1 MIVGTA
7 GHIDHGKTTLT
18 RALTGVDTDRLKEEK
33 ARGISIEL
41 GYAYTALDNGDVLGV
56 IDVPGHEKFIRTM
69 AAGVTGI
76 DFALLVIAAD
86 DGVMPQTLEHL
97 NILRLLGIGRAA
109 VALTKA
115 DRADAERIAQV
126 EQEIRN
132 LLAHTAFADA
142 PIFRTSA
149 TVPGDTG
156 VAALR
161 RHLTQQAATLPAR
174 DERRL
179 FRLGIDRVFTLAGQ
193 GTIVAGTALAGRV
206 HVGDLLQLAPDGEP
220 LRVRSIHAQNRPADI
235 GTAGQRLALNL
246 ASAPRRDIVRGN
258 WMVAPALAECGTR
271 FDAELTLMDDA
282 GVALKSWS
290 PLHVHLGAAHFVAHV
305 VPLEG
310 EALLP
315 GQRARV
321 QLVFDEALHAVPGD
335 RFIVRNAQAS
345 ATIGGGI
352 VLDPFPPA
360 SKRRS
365 AARFAWL
372 DALADFIGSGQYTAL
387 LAQSP
392 LGIRLTQL
400 VRLSLLPPE
409 QIVAPAGTLRIALR
423 GGDALLIAP
432 KAVQA
437 LEERMLSALAQFHER
452 APDEAG
458 PELWRLKR
466 IVEPAMEDLLW
477 SHLVAGLAQREALLQ
492 RGRSL
497 HLPGHTVALTAEE
510 QTLAQRLLA
519 SLERG
524 AFDPPWVRDLG
535 REHLVPEAQVR
546 ALLRKLGKSGQL
558 SQVVTDLFYHPSQ
571 LAALARLVA
580 TLGTAAAAGANV
592 DAHAAPTDAAAAD
605 GATADI
611 ADAGA
616 SVVAAVLPPGAV
628 TTAAFRDASGLG
640 RKRAVQVLEFFDRV
654 GYTRRVGNAHLLR
667 PNAVWLDDS
676 DAGAA

>member
-115 DRADAERIAQV
+115 DRADAERMAQV

-161 RHLTQQAATLPAR
+161 QHLTQQAATLPAR

-360 SKRRS
+360 
-365 AARFAWL
+365 
-372 DALADFIGSGQYTAL
+372 
-387 LAQSP
+387 
-392 LGIRLTQL
+392 
-400 VRLSLLPPE
+400 
-409 QIVAPAGTLRIALR
+409 GTLRIALR

-510 QTLAQRLLA
+510 QTLAQRLLS

-571 LAALARLVA
+571 LAALARLVV
-580 TLGTAAAAGANV
+580 TLGAAAAAGANV

-611 ADAGA
+611 ADAAA